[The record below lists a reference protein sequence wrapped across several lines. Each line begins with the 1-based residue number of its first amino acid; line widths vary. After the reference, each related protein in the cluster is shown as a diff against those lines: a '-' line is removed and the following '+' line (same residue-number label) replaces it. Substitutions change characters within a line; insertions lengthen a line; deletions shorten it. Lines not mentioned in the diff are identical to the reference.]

1 MDLSEAVEQTL
12 NAHRQAAL
20 NWRLPFTPISSR
32 NPMSL
37 RSFSILA
44 AALVFSS
51 AAAAHGFTVGDL
63 RIGHPFARST
73 VPGQP
78 SGVAYMT
85 IENNGKNGDKLTA
98 VASPLAKS
106 AELHSM
112 TMVGD
117 VMKMREVSSIEIKPA
132 AKVSLKPGDS
142 YHVMLLGLSRPLQA
156 GDKFP
161 LTLTFEKAGKVEVT
175 VVVQDKD
182 REAGAAADSASAHKH

>member
-1 MDLSEAVEQTL
+1 
-12 NAHRQAAL
+12 
-20 NWRLPFTPISSR
+20 
-32 NPMSL
+32 MSL
-37 RSFSILA
+37 RSLSLPLHLLS
-44 AALVFSS
+44 AALVVSTT
-51 AAAAHGFTVGDL
+51 AAAHSFTAGEL

-85 IENNGKNGDKLTA
+85 IENNGKEGDKLTA

-112 TMVGD
+112 SMDGN

-132 AKVSLKPGDS
+132 TRVSLKPGDS
-142 YHVMLLGLSRPLQA
+142 YHVMLLGLSRPLKA

-175 VVVQDKD
+175 VNVEDKD
-182 REAGAAADSASAHKH
+182 RDAGPKKDAAADGAPHKH